1 MRNGSGQDLA
11 SQLTRVANCP
21 QGPSGASDESSG
33 GALVCDLLKA
43 AWAQAMQELGLRR
56 DASPGKRNNFGS
68 RWLLLN
74 QDPGSADPL
83 VFQEFRFL
91 GKKPSFLN
99 VSSKKTKQYCF
110 EFCLMAPRGN
120 LFYQSVSHSVV
131 SGLFVTPWTAAHQAP
146 LTVEFPR
153 QEWSGLPFPSV
164 LEHWYRETG
173 PKRDISQEC
182 EVPMKGWEWLN
193 LTKEMDTKRGGLRQF
208 RSKLIRAWMLGG

>member
-21 QGPSGASDESSG
+21 QGPSVASDESSG
-33 GALVCDLLKA
+33 RAPVCDLLKA
-43 AWAQAMQELGLRR
+43 AWAQAMQELGLCR
-56 DASPGKRNNFGS
+56 DASPGKRNSFGS

-74 QDPGSADPL
+74 QGPGSAHPL

-91 GKKPSFLN
+91 GKIPSFLN
-99 VSSKKTKQYCF
+99 VSSKKQNNTVLNFAGWPLVAISSIKVLVIQWCQA
-110 EFCLMAPRGN
+110 CLWHHGLQPIRSSDRGIS
-120 LFYQSVSHSVV
+120 Q
-131 SGLFVTPWTAAHQAP
+131 
-146 LTVEFPR
+146 

-182 EVPMKGWEWLN
+182 EVPMKGWEWPN
-193 LTKEMDTKRGGLRQF
+193 LTKEMDTKRRGLRQF

>member
-33 GALVCDLLKA
+33 RALVCDLLKA

-91 GKKPSFLN
+91 GKIPSFLN
-99 VSSKKTKQYCF
+99 VSSKKQNNTVLNFAGWPLGAISSIKVLVTQWGQA
-110 EFCLMAPRGN
+110 CLW
-120 LFYQSVSHSVV
+120 HH
-131 SGLFVTPWTAAHQAP
+131 GLQPIRLLWPWN
-146 LTVEFPR
+146 FP
-153 QEWSGLPFPSV
+153 GKNGVGCHFLVF
-164 LEHWYRETG
+164 
-173 PKRDISQEC
+173 
-182 EVPMKGWEWLN
+182 
-193 LTKEMDTKRGGLRQF
+193 
-208 RSKLIRAWMLGG
+208 